1 MESNDK
7 FEEISIKNRT
17 RYYFSEIVKNEDFD
31 FYNIL
36 LDKSSYE
43 NIFDYKILYKIL
55 ISSKLLRINFEK
67 VDGFIRVYD
76 ETKYSVLFGRSGKWI
91 FKSNLNTLHPKK
103 PSNK

>member
-1 MESNDK
+1 MENNDK

-43 NIFDYKILYKIL
+43 NILDYKILYKIL

-76 ETKYSVLFGRSGKWI
+76 ETKYSVLFGSI
-91 FKSNLNTLHPKK
+91 
-103 PSNK
+103 

>member
-43 NIFDYKILYKIL
+43 NILNYKILYKIL

-67 VDGFIRVYD
+67 VDGFIRAYD
-76 ETKYSVLFGRSGKWI
+76 ETKYSVLFGSSGKWTDLGN
-91 FKSNLNTLHPKK
+91 FSNPT
-103 PSNK
+103 